1 MSEQAKWYV
10 IHTYSGY
17 ENKVAQ
23 SVEKV
28 VENRKLHDLIPEI
41 KVPMESYS
49 EVGKEGEIKE
59 AERKLFPS
67 YVLVKMVMTDDTWYI
82 VRNITGVTGFVGP
95 GSKPIPLTEAEVEA
109 LGVDTKTAEIE
120 VNYKEGDSVSVI
132 GGSFEGFTGTVE
144 SVDLEEQ
151 IVNVIVSMFGRE
163 TPVALPLTQVAKL
176 D

>member
-23 SVEKV
+23 NIEKV
-28 VENRKLHDLIPEI
+28 VENRKLQDLIPEI
-41 KVPMESYS
+41 KVPMEAYS
-49 EVGKEGEIKE
+49 EVDKDGEIKE

-67 YVLVKMVMTDDTWYI
+67 YVLVKMVMSDDTWYV

-95 GSKPIPLTEAEVEA
+95 GAKPIPLTDAEVEA

-120 VNYKEGDSVSVI
+120 VNYKEGDSISVI
-132 GGSFEGFTGTVE
+132 GGSFEGFTGTVD
-144 SVDLEEQ
+144 SIDLEEQ
-151 IVNVIVSMFGRE
+151 VVNVIVSMFGRE
-163 TPVALPLTQVAKL
+163 TPVTLPLTQVTKL

>member
-23 SVEKV
+23 SIEKV
-28 VENRKLHDLIPEI
+28 VENRKLQDLIPEI
-41 KVPMESYS
+41 KVPMEAYS
-49 EVGKEGEIKE
+49 EVDKDGEIKE

-67 YVLVKMVMTDDTWYI
+67 YVLVKMVMSDDTWYV

-95 GSKPIPLTEAEVEA
+95 GAKPIPLTDAEVEA

-120 VNYKEGDSVSVI
+120 VNYKEGDSISVI
-132 GGSFEGFTGTVE
+132 GGSFEGFTGTVD
-144 SVDLEEQ
+144 SIDLEEQ
-151 IVNVIVSMFGRE
+151 VVNVIVSMFGRE
-163 TPVALPLTQVAKL
+163 TPVTLPLTQVTKL

>member
-28 VENRKLHDLIPEI
+28 VENRKLRDLIPEI

-49 EVGKEGEIKE
+49 EVDKDGGVKE

-67 YVLVKMVMTDDTWYI
+67 YVLVKMVMNDDTWYI

-95 GSKPIPLTEAEVEA
+95 GAKPIPLTEAEVEA
-109 LGVDTKTAEIE
+109 LGVDTKTAAIE
-120 VNYKEGDSVSVI
+120 VNYKEGDSISVT

-144 SVDLEEQ
+144 SIDFEEQ

-163 TPVALPLTQVAKL
+163 TPVALPLTQVTKL